1 MYSPLR
7 RRIFTGIAVASAAL
21 AIYLLWPVVL
31 HIAAQAILAS
41 KSITASRAAPDF
53 TLNDARGERLRLAD
67 YKGKVVLLNF
77 WATWCGP
84 CKVEIPWFIE
94 FQKMYQAQ
102 GFTVLG
108 VSMDEDGWKV
118 INPYVAAEKINYP
131 VVLGNEKVNVAY
143 GGIEALPT
151 TFLIGKDGN
160 VAFLHQGL
168 VSKTDYQKEILKLL
182 KAAANGQA
190 ASVVTLLDLW
200 RGQAPFA
207 PVYSGR
213 YRYRRCLVYR
223 FIK

>member
-7 RRIFTGIAVASAAL
+7 RRIFTGIALASAAL
-21 AIYLLWPVVL
+21 GIYLLWPVAM

-41 KSITASRAAPDF
+41 KSVTASRAAPDF
-53 TLNDARGERLRLAD
+53 TLNDTKGSRLRLAD

-94 FQKMYQAQ
+94 FQRTYQTQ

-118 INPYVAAEKINYP
+118 INPYVAAEQINYP
-131 VVLGNEKVNVAY
+131 IVLGNEKVNVAY

-160 VAFLHQGL
+160 VAYLHQGL
-168 VSKTDYQKEILKLL
+168 VSKGDYVKEILKLL
-182 KAAANGQA
+182 KASANGQA
-190 ASVVTLLDLW
+190 APAVPSVSLW
-200 RGQAPFA
+200 LPI
-207 PVYSGR
+207 
-213 YRYRRCLVYR
+213 R
-223 FIK
+223 FPRSFTNR